1 MQEGTDCVEIEAER
15 SLASSELQR
24 CLTIV
29 NWNFMR
35 HALYANPILL

>member
-15 SLASSELQR
+15 SSGSFELQR

-29 NWNFMR
+29 NWKTLK
-35 HALYANPILL
+35 HAL